1 MEIRIRMKYHG
12 MWLVII
18 LAALLLSVFV
28 IGTVVF
34 FDEGSVGLAVLTIV
48 LSLVIVFSLWLG
60 LSYGIYI
67 NEKRV
72 VLIDQSEVRIIPY
85 ENISKITVR
94 FTDDSITAIVK
105 EKRQGEHVFVWNH
118 LYFGHRIILPSKLD
132 LMINDKLISEIA
144 SRLITCP
151 KVEVQNFYNCDKP
164 KKRRT

>member
-85 ENISKITVR
+85 ENISKITV
-94 FTDDSITAIVK
+94 
-105 EKRQGEHVFVWNH
+105 
-118 LYFGHRIILPSKLD
+118 
-132 LMINDKLISEIA
+132 
-144 SRLITCP
+144 
-151 KVEVQNFYNCDKP
+151 
-164 KKRRT
+164 